1 MRFYRIFVRLKSG
14 GQAIGREL
22 YSSELPDRGTEIDV
36 LLVTGRT
43 VKARIVS
50 HSDGSKRA
58 GKAGSVFAFVYANE
72 I

>member
-1 MRFYRIFVRLKSG
+1 MRFYRIFVRLRTG
-14 GQAIGREL
+14 GQAIGRKL
-22 YSSELPDRGTEIDV
+22 CSGELPDLGTELNV

-50 HSDGSKRA
+50 HGSGSKRA
-58 GKAGSVFAFVYANE
+58 GKAGSAFTFVHAEE